1 MSFNRIAQFS
11 TLLSENLEGAA
22 ESRVQGFT
30 VNPLGSS
37 LAPWQIQIYQ
47 AAFMKA
53 QEDAEKDA
61 NGWGEWSI

>member
-11 TLLSENLEGAA
+11 TLLSGNPEDAA
-22 ESRVQGFT
+22 ESRVRGFA

-47 AAFMKA
+47 AAFLKA

-61 NGWGEWSI
+61 DGWGEWSI